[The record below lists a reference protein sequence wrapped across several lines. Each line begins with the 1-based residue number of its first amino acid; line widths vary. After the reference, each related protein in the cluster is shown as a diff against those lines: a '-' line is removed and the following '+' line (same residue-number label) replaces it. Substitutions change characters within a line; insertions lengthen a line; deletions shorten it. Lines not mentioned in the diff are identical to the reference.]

1 MIDAKKNTEYVIPYW
16 RLSSIYFSYFAVVG
30 SLMPFWGL
38 YLQTLGFDARQ
49 IATLI
54 AIPLVTKVIGPN
66 LWGWL
71 ADRSQKPLL
80 VIRLGA
86 LGASVL
92 FFGLTLRVDYAAL
105 CFLIAAYSF
114 FWNAILPQF
123 EVVTLSHL
131 RDQPHK
137 YGRIRLWGSISFIL
151 AVLGLGVY
159 FDYYPL
165 TQLPIIVSV
174 FMFGIFLTTC
184 AIPNT
189 QPLAHSDS
197 GTSFI
202 ATLKKPV
209 VLIFFLVCFLLQM
222 SHGVYYVFYSIYLE
236 SYGYSHFIIAFF
248 WAVGVIA
255 EIFIFLKMPQ
265 LFYRFSIYQ
274 LLCVSLVLT
283 AARWIGTGLFPQQPF
298 ILIGLQLLHAFSFGV
313 THAVAIETIRRAFS
327 VRSQNQGQAFYS
339 AFSFGGGAALG
350 TYLSGPLWLLNANTS
365 FWIMS
370 LPALVG
376 LILTVMFLKHFL
388 SKDFLCVKRDV

>member
-1 MIDAKKNTEYVIPYW
+1 MIPYW

-54 AIPLVTKVIGPN
+54 AIPLITKVIGPN

-71 ADRSQKPLL
+71 ADYSQKPLL
-80 VIRLGA
+80 IIRLGA
-86 LGASVL
+86 LGASLL
-92 FFGLTLRVDYAAL
+92 FFGLTFREDYGAL

-123 EVVTLSHL
+123 EVITLRHL
-131 RDQPHK
+131 RDQPHT

-165 TQLPIIVSV
+165 AQLPIIVSV

-184 AIPNT
+184 AIPNA
-189 QPLAHSDS
+189 QPLKHSDHS
-197 GTSFI
+197 TSFL
-202 ATLKKPV
+202 ATLKQPV

-236 SYGYSHFIIAFF
+236 SYGYSHFTIASF

-265 LFYRFSIYQ
+265 LFYRFSIYH
-274 LLCVSLVLT
+274 LLGVSLLLT
-283 AARWIGTGLFPQQPF
+283 AVRWLGIGLFPEQPLM
-298 ILIGLQLLHAFSFGV
+298 LIGLQILHALSFGV
-313 THAVAIETIRRAFS
+313 THAVAIETIRRTFS

-350 TYLSGPLWLLNANTS
+350 AYLSGPFWLLSANGS
-365 FWIMS
+365 FLLMS
-370 LPALVG
+370 LPALLG
-376 LILTVMFLKHFL
+376 LILMKIYLKRFL
-388 SKDFLCVKRDV
+388 S